1 MARIPALELYGWVS
15 HAQETG
21 AAWLG
26 ALPSYLGCEILCV
39 MAQLLEALLAAKA
52 WHPTE
57 GPLHAGSCLHIA
69 SKLQSRAPLFNT
81 LGWCCRVTAIRV
93 TPQLNAQAA
102 LTAPGASQA
111 APSSLL
117 LQGSLP
123 GDASQLSAL
132 QVMEI
137 AGQR

>member
-1 MARIPALELYGWVS
+1 M
-15 HAQETG
+15 
-21 AAWLG
+21 
-26 ALPSYLGCEILCV
+26 PSL
-39 MAQLLEALLAAKA
+39 LLAAA
-52 WHPTE
+52 FTM
-57 GPLHAGSCLHIA
+57 
-69 SKLQSRAPLFNT
+69 LQKISLRNT
-81 LGWCCRVTAIRV
+81 LRWCCRVTAIKI
-93 TPQLNAQAA
+93 TPLLNAQAA
-102 LTAPGASQA
+102 LTSLNASQA

>member
-1 MARIPALELYGWVS
+1 MRLVWM
-15 HAQETG
+15 
-21 AAWLG
+21 
-26 ALPSYLGCEILCV
+26 PSPLVWAMRLCV
-39 MAQLLEALLAAKA
+39 SRPSCSSQAESALHSADC
-52 WHPTE
+52 P
-57 GPLHAGSCLHIA
+57 PHAGSSLHNA
-69 SKLQSRAPLFNT
+69 SNFSQGHPSDFT
-81 LGWCCRVTAIRV
+81 LDWCCRVTAIRIS
-93 TPQLNAQAA
+93 PLLNAQAA
-102 LTAPGASQA
+102 LFSPA